1 MSKENLLLYM
11 LRFTSFYFQLK
22 LLSTAQWVDRHTV
35 LTDILA
41 MNPDIK
47 ADISCLS
54 VHKRDTKTIT
64 EARSFRLC
72 MGKREFIVAFVIYE
86 HMLGYSKQLSI
97 TLQGK
102 QLVGEVG
109 FY

>member
-64 EARSFRLC
+64 EARSFQSC

-86 HMLGYSKQLSI
+86 HMLGYSKQLTTRCKVSSW
-97 TLQGK
+97 LGK
-102 QLVGEVG
+102 
-109 FY
+109 

>member
-1 MSKENLLLYM
+1 MSKKNLLLYL

-41 MNPDIK
+41 MYPDIK

-54 VHKRDTKTIT
+54 DH
-64 EARSFRLC
+64 
-72 MGKREFIVAFVIYE
+72 
-86 HMLGYSKQLSI
+86 
-97 TLQGK
+97 
-102 QLVGEVG
+102 
-109 FY
+109 